1 MPGSAPSFP
10 GGTGPRT
17 ALPDYAGGSIVNL
30 MASLQT
36 GLGGGAHAYRALR
49 LLPAETVAAHR
60 QVLLWVI
67 DGLGLNY
74 LRAHPQAT
82 CLNSHLRGGMT
93 SVYPPT
99 TASAITTFLTGD
111 APQQHG
117 LTGWHMY
124 FRELGSVLAV
134 LPGRARYG
142 GVNLGDAGID
152 AGALFGHTAFADRIG
167 IEAWSLAPAFIAASD
182 FNRCHQGR
190 AQVLAY
196 TTLDELIAQA
206 VALLKSDARKFIY
219 AYWPELDRTGHHQG
233 IHSDAA
239 GNHLLELDRAF
250 ETLLTQ
256 ARGSDTLIVVCADHG
271 QLDTTASDR
280 IDLDAHPQMA
290 AMLALPLCGEP
301 RSVYCY
307 LRPGCAAEFDDY
319 ASREL
324 AAIAR
329 SLPAAE
335 LIAAGWFG
343 LGEAHPQLQR
353 RIGDRVLL
361 MDSHFILRD
370 WLAQEKRHDI
380 IGVHG
385 GLSEDELYVPL
396 VIAAA

>member
-1 MPGSAPSFP
+1 VPGSAPGFP
-10 GGTGPRT
+10 GDTGPRT

-30 MASLQT
+30 MASLQA
-36 GLGGGAHAYRALR
+36 GLGGRAHACRALR
-49 LLPAETVAAHR
+49 LLPPEAVASHR

-74 LRAHPQAT
+74 LRAHPQAA

-142 GVNLGDAGID
+142 GVSLGDAGID
-152 AGALFGHTAFADRIG
+152 AGALFGHTAFADRIAV
-167 IEAWSLAPAFIAASD
+167 EAWSLAPAFIAASD

-196 TTLDELIAQA
+196 RTLDDLITQA
-206 VALLKSDARKFIY
+206 VTLLSGATRKFIY
-219 AYWPELDRTGHHQG
+219 AYWPELDRIGHRHG

-239 GNHLLELDRAF
+239 GDHLLELDRAF
-250 ETLLTQ
+250 EALLAQ
-256 ARGSDTLIVVCADHG
+256 ARGSDTLILVCADHG
-271 QLDTTASDR
+271 QVDTTAGER
-280 IDLDAHPQMA
+280 IDLDAHPEMA

-319 ASREL
+319 ARREL
-324 AAIAR
+324 GGIAR

-335 LIAAGWFG
+335 LIDAGWFG
-343 LGEAHPQLQR
+343 PGAAHPQLQR

-361 MDSHFILRD
+361 MEGHFILRD
-370 WLAQEKRHDI
+370 WLAQEKRHDV

-385 GLSEDELYVPL
+385 GLSDDELYVPL
-396 VIAAA
+396 VVAAA